1 MNFKC
6 VLIAIFF
13 PFVAFSQV
21 IEAEVFLDAQQTG
34 RNQLSIFSTL
44 ESDLSEFINN
54 TQWTDSN
61 LKPHQKIKC
70 SFNVII
76 QAYDSDNFQATLQ
89 VQSSRPVFGS
99 SMNSILLNIKDNDFN
114 FTYKEFEP
122 LNYDPNVFNNNLIST
137 ISFYIYTIL
146 GYDADSFVEDGG
158 TVFYEEARK
167 IVNAAGQRGG
177 NGWADSGASQ
187 SRFGI
192 NRDLLSGNFSNFRKA
207 LYIYH
212 RKGLD
217 VMHQDVESG
226 KENILTAINLI
237 SENSKSRPNAALFR
251 VFFDA
256 KSDEI
261 MQILSGG
268 PEMNIGSTVSTLNQ
282 IAPVHNRK
290 WRMIAN

>member
-1 MNFKC
+1 
-6 VLIAIFF
+6 
-13 PFVAFSQV
+13 
-21 IEAEVFLDAQQTG
+21 
-34 RNQLSIFSTL
+34 
-44 ESDLSEFINN
+44 
-54 TQWTDSN
+54 
-61 LKPHQKIKC
+61 
-70 SFNVII
+70 
-76 QAYDSDNFQATLQ
+76 
-89 VQSSRPVFGS
+89 
-99 SMNSILLNIKDNDFN
+99 
-114 FTYKEFEP
+114 
-122 LNYDPNVFNNNLIST
+122 
-137 ISFYIYTIL
+137 L
-146 GYDADSFVEDGG
+146 GYDADTFVEDGG
-158 TVFYEEARK
+158 TAFYEEARK

-192 NRDLLSGNFSNFRKA
+192 NRDLLSGNFFNFRKA

-217 VMHQDVESG
+217 VMNQDVETG

-251 VFFDA
+251 IFFDA

-261 MQILSGG
+261 MQILNGG